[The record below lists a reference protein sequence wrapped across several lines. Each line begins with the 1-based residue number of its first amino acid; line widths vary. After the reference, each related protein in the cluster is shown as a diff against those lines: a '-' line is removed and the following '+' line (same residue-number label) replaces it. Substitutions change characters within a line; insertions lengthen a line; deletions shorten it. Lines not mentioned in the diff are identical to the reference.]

1 MGTASFFE
9 ERAKEVLQKR
19 YSGQR
24 DLTDGNREGNAQN
37 INQIVSPL
45 PVKSW

>member
-9 ERAKEVLQKR
+9 EWAKEGLQKR

-24 DLTDGNREGNAQN
+24 DLPDDNREGNAQKTNLKKSVIN
-37 INQIVSPL
+37 IL
-45 PVKSW
+45 